1 MTHLTR
7 SQLDE
12 LLQGLRD
19 QAARIARELPAADL
33 ADAIAGEAKALEHRI
48 AANDS
53 DHFHSEVA
61 AIMLAFGAV
70 EPEVDHE

>member
-33 ADAIAGEAKALEHRI
+33 ADAIAGEA
-48 AANDS
+48 
-53 DHFHSEVA
+53 
-61 AIMLAFGAV
+61 
-70 EPEVDHE
+70 